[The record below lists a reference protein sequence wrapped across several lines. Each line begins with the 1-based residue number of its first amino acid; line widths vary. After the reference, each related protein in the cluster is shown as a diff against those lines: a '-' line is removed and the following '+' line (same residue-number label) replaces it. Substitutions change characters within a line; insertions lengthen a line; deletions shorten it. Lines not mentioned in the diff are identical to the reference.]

1 MISGVVSY
9 LNIDRVSIYRA
20 KCLGIMNL
28 KVLPNT
34 FQSFKKCFSMLLLK
48 SLMMVT
54 NEGSICANIS
64 NKETLGVDSL

>member
-1 MISGVVSY
+1 MSC
-9 LNIDRVSIYRA
+9 LNIDRVLRYRA

-34 FQSFKKCFSMLLLK
+34 FQSFKKCFSMLLFK

-54 NEGSICANIS
+54 NEVSICAEIS
-64 NKETLGVDSL
+64 NKELLGVDSL